1 MRIFVIAIAAA
12 LLGIPAAAGAHEGHA
27 DAPGAEAAAGA
38 ATGVVLVSETARKN
52 LDLQLAEA
60 EVRPIEKTLALIGEI
75 APVPGRAGA
84 VSSRIAGRVASVAV
98 AEGDS
103 VRKGQPVAE
112 VESLQVGDPP
122 PRVRYTAP
130 IDGIVIDRHVVPG
143 DAVEP
148 NRHLLE
154 IADLSEVLAVGRVF
168 EGQVGRVAVGQGV
181 RVAVPSFPDRSFSGV
196 VERIG
201 GQLDPRTRSL
211 PIYVRIQNQ
220 DRALRPNMRAVLSVV
235 IESADAAL
243 AVPRSAVL
251 GDFGATFVFV
261 ERDDDP
267 TRFERRP
274 VVTGLSDDRWVEILD
289 GVLPSERVVTAG
301 NYSLQFL
308 AAAPPEARAEARGE
322 SHAEGDSTPLQPSRG
337 AAPWLGVGAAAVIGA
352 AAVSLALLVGVRI
365 GRRKA

>member
-1 MRIFVIAIAAA
+1 MRILAIAIAAA
-12 LLGIPAAAGAHEGHA
+12 LLGIPAAAGAHEGHVE
-27 DAPGAEAAAGA
+27 APGAETTAGT

-52 LDLQLAEA
+52 LDLHLVEA

-75 APVPGRAGA
+75 APVPSRSGA
-84 VSSRIAGRVASVAV
+84 VSSRIAGRVVSVAV

-103 VRKGQPVAE
+103 VRKGQPVVE

-122 PRVRYTAP
+122 PRARYAAP
-130 IDGIVIDRHVVPG
+130 LDGIVIDRHVVPG

-148 NRHLLE
+148 NLHLLE

-168 EGQVGRVAVGQGV
+168 EGQVDRVAVGQAV
-181 RVAVPSFPDRSFSGV
+181 RVAVPSFPERRFVGV

-211 PIYVRIQNQ
+211 PIYVRVENP

-235 IESADAAL
+235 TERADAAL
-243 AVPRSAVL
+243 AVPRGAVL
-251 GDFGATFVFV
+251 GDFGATFLFV

-308 AAAPPEARAEARGE
+308 PPAPAESDTEAGGE
-322 SHAEGDSTPLQPSRG
+322 RHTESDSTPPPGSLRV
-337 AAPWLGVGAAAVIGA
+337 APWLGVGAAAVIGA
-352 AAVSLALLVGVRI
+352 AAVSLALFVGARI

>member
-1 MRIFVIAIAAA
+1 MRILGIAIVTAA
-12 LLGIPAAAGAHEGHA
+12 LLGPPFGVTAHEGHT
-27 DAPGAEAAAGA
+27 DAPGAETAGGGA
-38 ATGVVLVSETARKN
+38 SGAVFVSETARRN
-52 LDLQLAEA
+52 LALGLVEA
-60 EVRPIEKTLALIGEI
+60 EVRPIEKTLTLIGEI
-75 APVPGRAGA
+75 ASVPSRSGA

-122 PRVRYTAP
+122 PRVRYAAP

-148 NRHLLE
+148 NLHLLE

-168 EGQVGRVAVGQGV
+168 EGQVGGVAVGQAV
-181 RVAVPSFPDRSFSGV
+181 RVAVPSFPERSFEGF
-196 VERIG
+196 VERLG

-211 PIYVRIQNQ
+211 PVYVRVENP
-220 DRALRPNMRAVLSVV
+220 DRLLRPNMRAVLSVV
-235 IESADAAL
+235 TERADTAL

-251 GDFGATFVFV
+251 GDFGAYFVFV
-261 ERDDDP
+261 ERDGDA
-267 TRFERRP
+267 TLFERRP

-289 GVLPSERVVTAG
+289 GVLPGDRVVTAG

-308 AAAPPEARAEARGE
+308 PRAPPEV
-322 SHAEGDSTPLQPSRG
+322 HAEGSGASQPGGDSTTPRPGWRV
-337 AAPWLGVGAAAVIGA
+337 APWVAVVAAIGT
-352 AAVSLALLVGVRI
+352 AAVSLALFFGARV
-365 GRRKA
+365 GRRRP